1 MWVTEQWHRLP
12 TGAAESSSLEMFNSC
27 LDAVLGNLLCVALL
41 KEGGQ
46 TR

>member
-12 TGAAESSSLEMFNSC
+12 TGAAESSYLEMFNSC

-41 KEGGQ
+41 KQGRQ